1 MQQESEGNGIPSLT
15 LPSISEDDENA
26 PDENSAL
33 SPAKKSPL
41 HQASGSP
48 RHPKLTSR

>member
-1 MQQESEGNGIPSLT
+1 MPSLT

-26 PDENSAL
+26 PDDHHATTT

-41 HQASGSP
+41 HQTSNSP
-48 RHPKLTSR
+48 RHAKTRYIC